1 LTQGKGK
8 DKSHDLPQAPAVP
21 GPGRTNGIDLKSNP
35 LDSIRSTP
43 MDGLEGGK
51 NLVFRDKTFVRHP
64 PTTRQF
70 RPSIRPSWPVTEDLL
85 VYSDPNPALC
95 GEF

>member
-1 LTQGKGK
+1 M
-8 DKSHDLPQAPAVP
+8 
-21 GPGRTNGIDLKSNP
+21 
-35 LDSIRSTP
+35 DSKA
-43 MDGLEGGK
+43 EK